1 MTKQSKI
8 ILSIIAVIAV
18 FGIVLVAYMNSS
30 GVSKSPTAVAAKLV
44 KSDSHTLGTGKV
56 QVVEFGDY
64 QCPACGQAY
73 PITKQILSEYGDKIT
88 FVFRNFPLPQLHP
101 NAEAGAEAAEAA
113 NAQGKF
119 WEMHDMLYENQD
131 SWSDVSD
138 PTDIFVSY
146 ASTLGLDTAKFK
158 KDITSKAYDKYI
170 QSDVSDGYS
179 LGITGTPTFY
189 INGKQQASYDYNTLK
204 SAIQAA
210 LK

>member
-1 MTKQSKI
+1 
-8 ILSIIAVIAV
+8 
-18 FGIVLVAYMNSS
+18 MNSS